1 MRAMRLP
8 RPKSLSGLML
18 IGFTI
23 VAAPLLFA
31 IVNAAVQMNRLSNR
45 SEQLVIH
52 GMQGTRNNQS
62 MFEEI
67 GALERAARL
76 YQIIG
81 KSELRDVYT
90 RNHDR
95 LAATINELLTLP
107 LDPETQADARA
118 LIAEADRLSTELGTA
133 PPNSA
138 RMAEII
144 NSFPHLSEMAS
155 AVSNRISAHIDFE
168 LTSLQQAAERAQR
181 ELFWQTLLLVPMTLA
196 VVGVFT
202 YLFGRPIRAI
212 DRAIGELG
220 RGTFSRPISISG
232 PADLERLATQLEWL
246 RGRLLELAQEKNRFL
261 RHMSHELKTPLANI
275 REGTELLMDGAV
287 GELKSAQREVM
298 AILRENGMKLQRLI
312 ENLLSFSA
320 WQAKSVG
327 LEISEFKL
335 RPLVKSVLE
344 NQQLTLVAQRVRL
357 DVQVEDLTPWA
368 DRSKVRLILDNLLS
382 NAIKFTP
389 RGGNIA
395 ISARAEREQLIMEV
409 EDSGPGVPANERS
422 RIFEAFYQ
430 GKSPQ
435 GGHVKGTGI
444 GLSVVT
450 EFVNAHGG
458 HIEILESKLGGAQ
471 FRVRLPVRQPQ
482 PASREKAHAA

>member
-1 MRAMRLP
+1 M
-8 RPKSLSGLML
+8 ML
-18 IGFTI
+18 GFTI

-52 GMQGTRNNQS
+52 GMQGTRNNQVL
-62 MFEEI
+62 FEQI
-67 GALERAARL
+67 SALERTARL

-81 KSELRDVYT
+81 TADLLDVYARNNARLDAAAEELRRLPVDAQSAKDLRSLQAQTAQLLEELRAAPASSPRVAAAVDSFPQISDLASKIS
-90 RNHDR
+90 DR
-95 LAATINELLTLP
+95 TNVEIDRQLSNLQE
-107 LDPETQADARA
+107 QAD
-118 LIAEADRLSTELGTA
+118 
-133 PPNSA
+133 
-138 RMAEII
+138 
-144 NSFPHLSEMAS
+144 
-155 AVSNRISAHIDFE
+155 
-168 LTSLQQAAERAQR
+168 RAQQH
-181 ELFWQTLLLVPMTLA
+181 LFWQTLLLVPMTLA
-196 VVGVFT
+196 VVGLFT

-212 DRAIGELG
+212 DRAISELG
-220 RGTFSRPISISG
+220 RGTFSRPIAIDG
-232 PADLERLATQLEWL
+232 PADLERLAAQLEWL
-246 RGRLLELAQEKNRFL
+246 RGRLLDLAQEKNRFL

-287 GELKSAQREVM
+287 GELQSGQREVT

-335 RPLVKSVLE
+335 RPLIKTVLE
-344 NQQLTLVAQRVRL
+344 NQQLTLVAQRMRL
-357 DVQVEDLTPWA
+357 DVQVEDLTPMA
-368 DRSKVRLILDNLLS
+368 DRGKLRLILDNLLS

-389 RGGNIA
+389 RGGT
-395 ISARAEREQLIMEV
+395 ISIHARKEREQLLIDVM
-409 EDSGPGVPANERS
+409 DTGPGIPAEERN

-430 GKSPQ
+430 GKTPQ
-435 GGHVKGTGI
+435 GGYVKGTGI

-458 HIEILESKLGGAQ
+458 SVEILDAKIGAH
-471 FRVRLPVRQPQ
+471 FRVRLPLH
-482 PASREKAHAA
+482 PAAAAAPEKAHAA

>member
-1 MRAMRLP
+1 
-8 RPKSLSGLML
+8 ML

-81 KSELRDVYT
+81 KAELRDVYT

-95 LAATINELLTLP
+95 LASTINELLTLP
-107 LDPETQADARA
+107 LDAQTQADARA
-118 LIAEADRLSTELGTA
+118 LLAEADRLSTELGTA
-133 PPNSA
+133 TPNSA
-138 RMAEII
+138 RMEEII
-144 NSFPHLSEMAS
+144 NAFPHLSEMAS
-155 AVSNRISAHIDFE
+155 SVSNHISAQIDLE
-168 LTSLQQAAERAQR
+168 LTSLQLATERAQR
-181 ELFWQTLLLVPMTLA
+181 KLFWQTLLLVPMTLA

-212 DRAIGELG
+212 DRAISELG
-220 RGTFSRPISISG
+220 RGTFSRPISING
-232 PADLERLATQLEWL
+232 PADLQRLAAQLEWL

-287 GELKSAQREVM
+287 GELKSGQREVT

-327 LEISEFKL
+327 LEVSEFKL

-368 DRSKVRLILDNLLS
+368 DRGKVRLILDNLLS

-389 RGGNIA
+389 RGGTIA
-395 ISARAEREQLIMEV
+395 INARAEREQLVMDV
-409 EDSGPGVPANERS
+409 MDSGPGVPADERN

-458 HIEILESKLGGAQ
+458 GIEILESRFGGAH
-471 FRVRLPVRQPQ
+471 FRVRLPLRHADGAPK
-482 PASREKAHAA
+482 ENAHAA

>member
-1 MRAMRLP
+1 
-8 RPKSLSGLML
+8 ML

-31 IVNAAVQMNRLSNR
+31 IVNAAVQMNRLSTR
-45 SEQLVIH
+45 SEQLVVH
-52 GMQGTRNNQS
+52 GVRATRNNQR

-67 GALERAARL
+67 GALERTARL
-76 YQIIG
+76 YQIVG
-81 KSELRDVYT
+81 NGDLLDVYA

-95 LAATINELLTLP
+95 LIATVNELLGLP
-107 LDPETQADARA
+107 LDAETRDGARA
-118 LIAEADRLSTELGTA
+118 LENEAERLHEELKHDT
-133 PPNSA
+133 PNSS
-138 RMAEII
+138 RMSDLI
-144 NSFPHLSEMAS
+144 NAFPPLSDMAS
-155 AVSNRISAHIDFE
+155 KVSDRISAQIDSE
-168 LTSLQQAAERAQR
+168 LSNLQLATQLAQR
-181 ELFWQTLLLVPMTLA
+181 SLFWETLLLVPLTLA

-212 DRAIGELG
+212 DRAISELG
-220 RGTFSRPISISG
+220 RGTFSRPIAIRG
-232 PADLERLATQLEWL
+232 PADLERLAAQLEWL
-246 RGRLLELAQEKNRFL
+246 RGRLLDLAQEKNRFL

-287 GELKSAQREVM
+287 GELQSSQREVT

-335 RPLVKSVLE
+335 RPLIKSVLE

-357 DVQVEDLTPWA
+357 DVHVEDLTTLS
-368 DRSKVRLILDNLLS
+368 DRGKVRLILDNLLS

-389 RGGNIA
+389 RGGT
-395 ISARAEREQLIMEV
+395 ISIHARGEREQLVLDVM
-409 EDSGPGVPANERS
+409 DSGPGIPAEERN

-430 GKSPQ
+430 GKTPQ

-450 EFVNAHGG
+450 EFVSAHSGS
-458 HIEILESKLGGAQ
+458 IEILEAQAGGAH
-471 FRVRLPVRQPQ
+471 FRVRLPMRQTATP
-482 PASREKAHAA
+482 REKAHAA

>member
-1 MRAMRLP
+1 
-8 RPKSLSGLML
+8 ML

-31 IVNAAVQMNRLSNR
+31 IVNAAVQMNHLSSR
-45 SEQLVIH
+45 SEQLVVQ
-52 GMQGTRNNQS
+52 GVRGTRHNQR

-67 GALERAARL
+67 GALERTARL

-81 KSELRDVYT
+81 SADLLDVYA
-90 RNHDR
+90 RNQQR
-95 LAATINELLTLP
+95 LVTTLDELLTLP
-107 LDPETQADARA
+107 LDAESRKEA
-118 LIAEADRLSTELGTA
+118 LAIQDEAQRLQKELKLSA
-133 PPNSA
+133 PNST
-138 RMAEII
+138 RMADLI
-144 NSFPHLSEMAS
+144 NAFPAVSDMAS
-155 AVSNRISAHIDFE
+155 KLSNRVSAQIDSE
-168 LTSLQQAAERAQR
+168 LNSLQEATQLAQR
-181 ELFWQTLLLVPMTLA
+181 NLFWQTLALVPLTLA

-212 DRAIGELG
+212 DRAISELG
-220 RGTFSRPISISG
+220 RGTFSRPIAIRG
-232 PADLERLATQLEWL
+232 PADLERLAAQLEWL
-246 RGRLLELAQEKNRFL
+246 RGRLLDLAQEKNRFL

-287 GELKSAQREVM
+287 GELQSGQREVT

-335 RPLVKSVLE
+335 RPLIKSVLE

-357 DVQVEDLTPWA
+357 DVHVEDLTPTA
-368 DRSKVRLILDNLLS
+368 DRGKVRLILDNLLS

-389 RGGNIA
+389 RGGTIA
-395 ISARAEREQLIMEV
+395 IHARGEREQLVLDVM
-409 EDSGPGVPANERS
+409 DSGPGIPADERD

-430 GKSPQ
+430 GKTPQ

-458 HIEILESKLGGAQ
+458 SIEIFEAKTGGAH
-471 FRVRLPVRQPQ
+471 FRIRLPLRQTVPVA
-482 PASREKAHAA
+482 PREKAHAA

>member
-1 MRAMRLP
+1 
-8 RPKSLSGLML
+8 ML

-31 IVNAAVQMNRLSNR
+31 IVNAALQMNRMANR
-45 SEQLVIH
+45 SQQLVLR
-52 GMQGTRNNQS
+52 GMQGTRNNQRL
-62 MFEEI
+62 FVEI
-67 GALERAARL
+67 AGLERAARL
-76 YQIIG
+76 YQILPNNDLL
-81 KSELRDVYT
+81 EAYE
-90 RNHDR
+90 RNQQR
-95 LAATINELLTLP
+95 LESTLDELLTLP
-107 LDPETQADARA
+107 LDAKTQAEVGA
-118 LIAEADRLSTELGTA
+118 LKADSERHSEELKTT
-133 PPNSA
+133 PPNSPL
-138 RMAEII
+138 MADLV
-144 NSFPHLSEMAS
+144 NSYTQMSDLA
-155 AVSNRISAHIDFE
+155 ADISNRVSGQIDQE
-168 LTSLQQAAERAQR
+168 LTVLQNAAQIAQQN
-181 ELFWQTLLLVPMTLA
+181 LFWQTLLLAPMTLA

-212 DRAIGELG
+212 DRSISELG
-220 RGTFSRPISISG
+220 RGTFSRPIAIRG
-232 PADLERLATQLEWL
+232 PADLERLAAQLEWL
-246 RGRLLELAQEKNRFL
+246 RMRLLELAQEKNRFL

-287 GELKSAQREVM
+287 GELQSAQREVA
-298 AILRENGMKLQRLI
+298 AILRDNGMKLQRLI

-327 LEISEFKL
+327 LEVSEFKV

-357 DVQVEDLTPWA
+357 DVQVEDLTPLA
-368 DRSKVRLILDNLLS
+368 DRGKVRLILDNLLS

-389 RGGNIA
+389 RGGT
-395 ISARAEREQLIMEV
+395 ISIHARSEREQLVLDVM
-409 EDSGPGVPANERS
+409 DSGPGIPVEERN

-430 GKSPQ
+430 GKTPQ

-458 HIEILESKLGGAQ
+458 SIEILEAPAGGAH
-471 FRVRLPVRQPQ
+471 FRVRLPLRQPA
-482 PASREKAHAA
+482 PAAREKAHAA

>member
-1 MRAMRLP
+1 MRLP

-31 IVNAAVQMNRLSNR
+31 IVDAAVQMHRLSM
-45 SEQLVIH
+45 SSQQLVVH
-52 GMQGTRNNQS
+52 GMQGTRNNQRV
-62 MFEEI
+62 FEQI
-67 GALERAARL
+67 GALERTARL

-81 KSELRDVYT
+81 NADLRSVYA
-90 RNHDR
+90 RNNVR
-95 LAATINELLTLP
+95 LLSTIHELLTLP
-107 LDPETQADARA
+107 LDEATQGDARA
-118 LIAEADRLSTELGTA
+118 LEAQAQRLLEELNRTA
-133 PPNSA
+133 PNSPQ
-138 RMAEII
+138 MAELID
-144 NSFPHLSEMAS
+144 SFPQLSDAASHLSE
-155 AVSNRISAHIDFE
+155 RISLQIDRE
-168 LTSLQQAAERAQR
+168 TASLQADTQRAQR
-181 ELFWQTLLLVPMTLA
+181 NLLWQTSLLVPMTLA
-196 VVGVFT
+196 VVAVFT

-212 DRAIGELG
+212 DRAISELG
-220 RGTFSRPISISG
+220 RGTFSRPIAIRG
-232 PADLERLATQLEWL
+232 PADLERLAAQLEWL
-246 RGRLLELAQEKNRFL
+246 RVRLLDLAQEKNRFL

-287 GELKSAQREVM
+287 GELQSGQREVT

-335 RPLVKSVLE
+335 RPLIKTVLE

-357 DVQVEDLTPWA
+357 DVQVQDLTPLA
-368 DRSKVRLILDNLLS
+368 DRAKVRLILDNLLS

-389 RGGNIA
+389 RGGT
-395 ISARAEREQLIMEV
+395 ISLHARSEREQLIMDV
-409 EDSGPGVPANERS
+409 MDSGPGIPPDERN

-430 GKSPQ
+430 GKTPQ

-458 HIEILESKLGGAQ
+458 SIELLEPKVGGAH
-471 FRVRLPVRQPQ
+471 FRVRLPLRQTPSQ
-482 PASREKAHAA
+482 IREKAHAA

>member
-1 MRAMRLP
+1 
-8 RPKSLSGLML
+8 ML

-31 IVNAAVQMNRLSNR
+31 IVNAAVQMNRLSTR
-45 SEQLVIH
+45 SEQLVVH
-52 GMQGTRNNQS
+52 GVRVTRNNQR

-67 GALERAARL
+67 GALERTARL

-81 KSELRDVYT
+81 SADLLDTYA
-90 RNHDR
+90 RNQQSLSGTLD
-95 LAATINELLTLP
+95 ELLALP
-107 LDPETQADARA
+107 LDAESRDDALA
-118 LIAEADRLSTELGTA
+118 LQSEAGRLHEELQRNA
-133 PPNSA
+133 PNST
-138 RMAEII
+138 RMAELIKA
-144 NSFPHLSEMAS
+144 FPQLTDTAS
-155 AVSNRISAHIDFE
+155 KVSNRVSAQIDRE
-168 LTSLQQAAERAQR
+168 LAGLQQATQLAQR
-181 ELFWQTLLLVPMTLA
+181 NLFWETLLLVPLTLA

-212 DRAIGELG
+212 DRAISELG
-220 RGTFSRPISISG
+220 RGTFSRPIAIRG

-246 RGRLLELAQEKNRFL
+246 RSRLLDLAQEKNRFL

-287 GELKSAQREVM
+287 GELQSAQREVT

-327 LEISEFKL
+327 LEITEFKL
-335 RPLVKSVLE
+335 RPLIKSVLE

-357 DVQVEDLTPWA
+357 DVQVQDLTPVA
-368 DRSKVRLILDNLLS
+368 DRGKVRLILDNLLS

-389 RGGNIA
+389 RGGT
-395 ISARAEREQLIMEV
+395 ISIHARAEREQLVLDVM
-409 EDSGPGVPANERS
+409 DSGPGIPPDERN

-430 GKSPQ
+430 GKTPQ

-450 EFVNAHGG
+450 EFVNAHSGS
-458 HIEILESKLGGAQ
+458 IEILEAKTGGAH
-471 FRVRLPVRQPQ
+471 FRVRLPMRQAAAP
-482 PASREKAHAA
+482 REKKAHAA

>member
-1 MRAMRLP
+1 
-8 RPKSLSGLML
+8 ML

-45 SEQLVIH
+45 SEQLVVH

-67 GALERAARL
+67 GALERTARL

-81 KSELRDVYT
+81 NNELLEVYA
-90 RNHDR
+90 RNHRR
-95 LAATINELLTLP
+95 LIATGNELLTLP
-107 LDPETQADARA
+107 LDPESRADALA
-118 LIAEADRLSTELGTA
+118 LQAEAERLSQELTAA
-133 PPNSA
+133 PPNSP
-138 RMAEII
+138 RLAELI
-144 NSFPHLSEMAS
+144 NAFPHLSEMAS
-155 AVSNRISAHIDFE
+155 KVSNRISEQIDRE
-168 LTSLQQAAERAQR
+168 LKTLQFAAQRAQQK
-181 ELFWQTLLLVPMTLA
+181 LFLQTLLLVPMTLVA
-196 VVGVFT
+196 VGVFT
-202 YLFGRPIRAI
+202 YVFGRPIRAI
-212 DRAIGELG
+212 DRSISELG
-220 RGTFSRPISISG
+220 RGTFSRPIAIRG
-232 PADLERLATQLEWL
+232 PADLERLASQLEWL
-246 RGRLLELAQEKNRFL
+246 RVRLLDLAQEKNRFL

-287 GELKSAQREVM
+287 GELQSAQREVT

-327 LEISEFKL
+327 LEITEFKL
-335 RPLVKSVLE
+335 RPLIKSVLE
-344 NQQLTLVAQRVRL
+344 NQQLTLVGQRVRL

-368 DRSKVRLILDNLLS
+368 DRAKVRLILDNLLS

-389 RGGNIA
+389 RGGT
-395 ISARAEREQLIMEV
+395 ISIQARGEREQLILDV
-409 EDSGPGVPANERS
+409 IDSGPGIPAEERN

-430 GKSPQ
+430 GKTPQ

-458 HIEILESKLGGAQ
+458 SIEILEAKAGGAH
-471 FRVRLPVRQPQ
+471 FRVRLPLRQTVPE
-482 PASREKAHAA
+482 PGEKAHAA

>member
-1 MRAMRLP
+1 
-8 RPKSLSGLML
+8 ML
-18 IGFTI
+18 VGFTI

-31 IVNAAVQMNRLSNR
+31 IVNAALQMNHLSSR
-45 SEQLVIH
+45 SEELVLH
-52 GMQGTRNNQS
+52 GVRGTRNNQR

-67 GALERAARL
+67 GALERTARL

-81 KSELRDVYT
+81 SADLIEVYGRNQQRLNGTLDELMAMPVDAESRNETLALQAESE
-90 RNHDR
+90 R
-95 LAATINELLTLP
+95 LHEEIK
-107 LDPETQADARA
+107 R
-118 LIAEADRLSTELGTA
+118 SA
-133 PPNSA
+133 PTSP
-138 RMAEII
+138 RMAEMV
-144 NSFPHLSEMAS
+144 NAFPQLSALAS
-155 AVSNRISAHIDFE
+155 KVSNRVSAQIDQE
-168 LTSLQQAAERAQR
+168 LSGLQNATQLAQR
-181 ELFWQTLLLVPMTLA
+181 NLFWESMLLIPLTLA

-212 DRAIGELG
+212 DRAISELG
-220 RGTFSRPISISG
+220 RGTFSRPIAIRG
-232 PADLERLATQLEWL
+232 PADLERLAAQLEWL
-246 RGRLLELAQEKNRFL
+246 RGRLLDLAQEKNRFL

-287 GELKSAQREVM
+287 GELQSSQREVT

-335 RPLVKSVLE
+335 RPLIKSVLE

-357 DVQVEDLTPWA
+357 DVHVEDLTTLA
-368 DRSKVRLILDNLLS
+368 DRGKIRLILDNLLS

-389 RGGNIA
+389 RGGTIA
-395 ISARAEREQLIMEV
+395 IHARSERDQLV
-409 EDSGPGVPANERS
+409 LDVVDSGPGIPAEERN

-430 GKSPQ
+430 GKTPQ

-458 HIEILESKLGGAQ
+458 GIEILEAKAGGAH
-471 FRVRLPVRQPQ
+471 FRVRLPLRQAAPT
-482 PASREKAHAA
+482 SREKAHAA

>member
-1 MRAMRLP
+1 MRFP

-31 IVNAAVQMNRLSNR
+31 IVNAAVQMNHLSSR
-45 SEQLVIH
+45 SEELVLH
-52 GMQGTRNNQS
+52 GVRGTRNNQR

-67 GALERAARL
+67 GALERTARL

-81 KSELRDVYT
+81 SKDLLDVYA
-90 RNHDR
+90 RNQQR
-95 LAATINELLTLP
+95 LVATVNELLSLP
-107 LDPETQADARA
+107 LDAESRDGARA
-118 LIAEADRLSTELGTA
+118 LENEAERLHEELKHDA
-133 PPNSA
+133 PNSS
-138 RMAEII
+138 RMSELI
-144 NSFPHLSEMAS
+144 NAFPQLSEMAS
-155 AVSNRISAHIDFE
+155 KVSNRVSAQIDRE
-168 LTSLQQAAERAQR
+168 LTSLQLATQLAQR
-181 ELFWQTLLLVPMTLA
+181 NLFWETLLLVPLTLA

-212 DRAIGELG
+212 DRAISELG
-220 RGTFSRPISISG
+220 RGTFSRPIAIRG
-232 PADLERLATQLEWL
+232 PADLERLAAQLEWL
-246 RGRLLELAQEKNRFL
+246 RGRLLDLAQEKNRFL

-287 GELKSAQREVM
+287 GELQSSQREVT

-335 RPLVKSVLE
+335 RPLIKSVLE

-357 DVQVEDLTPWA
+357 DVHVDDLAPLA
-368 DRSKVRLILDNLLS
+368 DRGKVRLILDNLLS

-389 RGGNIA
+389 RGGT
-395 ISARAEREQLIMEV
+395 ISIHARGEREQLVLDVM
-409 EDSGPGVPANERS
+409 DSGPGIPPEERN

-430 GKSPQ
+430 GKTPQ

-458 HIEILESKLGGAQ
+458 SIEILESKAGGAH
-471 FRVRLPVRQPQ
+471 FRVRLPLRQAA
-482 PASREKAHAA
+482 ASRETAHAA

>member
-1 MRAMRLP
+1 M
-8 RPKSLSGLML
+8 ML

-52 GMQGTRNNQS
+52 GIQGTRNNQS

-67 GALERAARL
+67 GALERTARL

-81 KSELRDVYT
+81 NTELLDGYE
-90 RNHDR
+90 RNHAR
-95 LAATINELLTLP
+95 LDATIAELLTLP
-107 LDPETQADARA
+107 LDQKSRSDAQALRD
-118 LIAEADRLSTELGTA
+118 EADRLSHELKAA
-133 PPNSA
+133 PPNSP
-138 RMAEII
+138 RMANVIDG
-144 NSFPHLSEMAS
+144 FPHMSEMAS
-155 AVSNRISAHIDFE
+155 NVSNRISSHIDEE
-168 LTSLQQAAERAQR
+168 LTSLQLAAQLAQR
-181 ELFWQTLLLVPMTLA
+181 KLFWQTLLLVPMTLA

-212 DRAIGELG
+212 DRAISELG
-220 RGTFSRPISISG
+220 RGTFSRPIAIKG
-232 PADLERLATQLEWL
+232 PADLERLAAQLEWL

-287 GELKSAQREVM
+287 GELQSAQREVT
-298 AILRENGMKLQRLI
+298 AILRDNGMKLQRLI

-357 DVQVEDLTPWA
+357 DVQVEDLTPCA
-368 DRSKVRLILDNLLS
+368 DRGKVRLILDNLLS

-389 RGGNIA
+389 RGGTIA
-395 ISARAEREQLIMEV
+395 ISARADRDQLVLDVI
-409 EDSGPGVPANERS
+409 DSGPGIPVDERN

-430 GKSPQ
+430 GKTPQ

-458 HIEILESKLGGAQ
+458 SIEILEAPAGGAH
-471 FRVRLPVRQPQ
+471 FRVRLPLRQPSAA
-482 PASREKAHAA
+482 PREKAHAA

>member
-1 MRAMRLP
+1 
-8 RPKSLSGLML
+8 ML
-18 IGFTI
+18 IGFTS

-52 GMQGTRNNQS
+52 GIEGTRNNQS

-67 GALERAARL
+67 GALERTARL

-81 KSELRDVYT
+81 NAELLEVYA
-90 RNHDR
+90 RNQRR
-95 LAATINELLTLP
+95 LVETVAELLTLP
-107 LDPETQADARA
+107 LDAESQSDVHG
-118 LIAEADRLSTELGTA
+118 LLQEADRLSRELGAA
-133 PPNSA
+133 PPNSPH
-138 RMAEII
+138 MSEII
-144 NSFPHLSEMAS
+144 NAFPHLSELAS
-155 AVSNRISAHIDFE
+155 HVSNRVSAQIDLE
-168 LTSLQQAAERAQR
+168 LTSLQLAAERAQQKL
-181 ELFWQTLLLVPMTLA
+181 LFQTLLLVPMTLA

-220 RGTFSRPISISG
+220 RGTFSRPIAING
-232 PADLERLATQLEWL
+232 PADLERLAAQLEWL

-287 GELKSAQREVM
+287 GELQSAQREVT

-327 LEISEFKL
+327 LEVTEFKL

-357 DVQVEDLTPWA
+357 DVQVEDLTPRA
-368 DRSKVRLILDNLLS
+368 DRGKVRLILDNLLS
-382 NAIKFTP
+382 NAVKFTP
-389 RGGNIA
+389 RGGT
-395 ISARAEREQLIMEV
+395 ISIHARGEREQFILDVI
-409 EDSGPGVPANERS
+409 DSGTGIPAEERK

-430 GKSPQ
+430 GKTPQ

-458 HIEILESKLGGAQ
+458 GIEILEAKTGGAH
-471 FRVRLPVRQPQ
+471 FRVRLPLQQ
-482 PASREKAHAA
+482 PADVTRAAANAA

>member
-1 MRAMRLP
+1 MSVMRLP

-18 IGFTI
+18 VGFTI

-67 GALERAARL
+67 GALERTARL

-81 KSELRDVYT
+81 NSELLEVYE
-90 RNHDR
+90 RNHRR
-95 LAATINELLTLP
+95 LGYTIGELLTLP
-107 LDPETQADARA
+107 LDPKSQADAEA
-118 LIAEADRLSTELGTA
+118 LRDEADRLSAELKAA
-133 PPNSA
+133 PPNSPH
-138 RMAEII
+138 MADTII
-144 NSFPHLSEMAS
+144 
-155 AVSNRISAHIDFE
+155 
-168 LTSLQQAAERAQR
+168 
-181 ELFWQTLLLVPMTLA
+181 A

-202 YLFGRPIRAI
+202 YVFGRPIRAI
-212 DRAIGELG
+212 DRAISELG
-220 RGTFSRPISISG
+220 RGTFSRPIAIKG
-232 PADLERLATQLEWL
+232 PTDLEQLAKQLEWL

-287 GELKSAQREVM
+287 GELQSAQREVT
-298 AILRENGMKLQRLI
+298 AILRDNGMKLQRLI

-320 WQAKSVG
+320 WQAKSTD
-327 LEISEFKL
+327 LEVTEFKL

-357 DVQVEDLTPWA
+357 DVQVEDLTPRA
-368 DRSKVRLILDNLLS
+368 DRGKVRLILDNLLS

-389 RGGNIA
+389 RGGTIA
-395 ISARAEREQLIMEV
+395 ISARAERDQLILDV
-409 EDSGPGVPANERS
+409 IDSGPGIPADERN
-422 RIFEAFYQ
+422 RIFEAFYT
-430 GKSPQ
+430 GKTPQ

-458 HIEILESKLGGAQ
+458 AIEILTAPAGGAH
-471 FRVRLPVRQPQ
+471 FRVRLPLRQSLVTAPD
-482 PASREKAHAA
+482 KAHAA

>member
-1 MRAMRLP
+1 MRLP

-31 IVNAAVQMNRLSNR
+31 IVNAAFHMNRMANR
-45 SEQLVIH
+45 SEQLVKR
-52 GMQGTRNNQS
+52 GMQVTRNNQRLS
-62 MFEEI
+62 VEI
-67 GALERAARL
+67 AGLERSARL
-76 YQIIG
+76 YQILPSNDLLEAYG
-81 KSELRDVYT
+81 
-90 RNHDR
+90 RNQQG
-95 LAATINELLTLP
+95 LESTLEELLTLT
-107 LDPETQADARA
+107 LDAKTQAEVRDLKANSERH
-118 LIAEADRLSTELGTA
+118 AEQLKTT
-133 PPNSA
+133 PPNSP
-138 RMAEII
+138 RMVELV
-144 NSFPHLSEMAS
+144 NSYAQMSDLAS
-155 AVSNRISAHIDFE
+155 DIQNQVSAQIDHE
-168 LTSLQQAAERAQR
+168 LTVLLNAAQIGQQN
-181 ELFWQTLLLVPMTLA
+181 LFWQTLLLAPMTLA

-212 DRAIGELG
+212 DRSISELG
-220 RGTFSRPISISG
+220 RGTFSRPIAIRG
-232 PADLERLATQLEWL
+232 PADLERLAAQLEWL
-246 RGRLLELAQEKNRFL
+246 RLRLLELAQEKNRFL

-287 GELKSAQREVM
+287 GELQSAQREVA
-298 AILRENGMKLQRLI
+298 AILRDNGMKLQRLI

-327 LEISEFKL
+327 LEVSEFKL
-335 RPLVKSVLE
+335 RPLIKSVLE

-357 DVQVEDLTPWA
+357 DVQVEDLTPVA
-368 DRSKVRLILDNLLS
+368 DRGKVRLILDNLLS

-389 RGGNIA
+389 RGGT
-395 ISARAEREQLIMEV
+395 ISIHARSEREQLVLDVM
-409 EDSGPGVPANERS
+409 DSGPGIPVEERH

-430 GKSPQ
+430 GKTPQ

-458 HIEILESKLGGAQ
+458 GIEILESPAGGAH
-471 FRVRLPVRQPQ
+471 FRVRLPMRHSA
-482 PASREKAHAA
+482 PATGEQAHAA

>member
-1 MRAMRLP
+1 MRFP

-31 IVNAAVQMNRLSNR
+31 IVNAAVQMNHLSTR
-45 SEQLVIH
+45 SEQLVVQ
-52 GMQGTRNNQS
+52 GVRGTRHNQR

-67 GALERAARL
+67 GALERTARL

-81 KSELRDVYT
+81 SADLLDVYA
-90 RNHDR
+90 RNQQR
-95 LAATINELLTLP
+95 LVTTLNELLTLP
-107 LDPETQADARA
+107 LD
-118 LIAEADRLSTELGTA
+118 AESRKEAVAIQDEAERLQKELKLSA
-133 PPNSA
+133 PNST
-138 RMAEII
+138 RMADLI
-144 NSFPHLSEMAS
+144 NAFPAVSDMAS
-155 AVSNRISAHIDFE
+155 KLSNRVSAQIDSE
-168 LTSLQQAAERAQR
+168 LNSLQEATQLAQR
-181 ELFWQTLLLVPMTLA
+181 NLFWQTLALVPLTLA

-212 DRAIGELG
+212 DRAISELG
-220 RGTFSRPISISG
+220 RGTFSRPIAIRG

-246 RGRLLELAQEKNRFL
+246 RGRLLDLAQEKNRFL

-287 GELKSAQREVM
+287 GELQSGQREVT

-357 DVQVEDLTPWA
+357 DVHVEDLTPTA
-368 DRSKVRLILDNLLS
+368 DRGKVRLILDNLLS

-389 RGGNIA
+389 RGGT
-395 ISARAEREQLIMEV
+395 ISIHARGEREQLVLDVM
-409 EDSGPGVPANERS
+409 DSGPGIPPEERN

-430 GKSPQ
+430 GKTPQ

-458 HIEILESKLGGAQ
+458 SIEIFEAKAGGAH
-471 FRVRLPVRQPQ
+471 FRVRLPLRQILPVT
-482 PASREKAHAA
+482 PREKAHAA

>member
-1 MRAMRLP
+1 
-8 RPKSLSGLML
+8 ML

-31 IVNAAVQMNRLSNR
+31 IVNAAVQMNRLSAR
-45 SEQLVIH
+45 SEQLVVH
-52 GMQGTRNNQS
+52 GVRGTRNNQR

-67 GALERAARL
+67 GALERTARL

-81 KSELRDVYT
+81 SADLLDVYA
-90 RNHDR
+90 RNQQR
-95 LAATINELLTLP
+95 LITTTNELLTLS
-107 LDPETQADARA
+107 LDAESRKEA
-118 LIAEADRLSTELGTA
+118 LAIQAEAERLQQEIKVSA
-133 PPNSA
+133 PNSS
-138 RMAEII
+138 RMADLI
-144 NSFPHLSEMAS
+144 NAFPAVSDMAS
-155 AVSNRISAHIDFE
+155 KMSNRVSAQIDAE
-168 LTSLQQAAERAQR
+168 LNNLQLATQLAQQD
-181 ELFWQTLLLVPMTLA
+181 LFWQTLLLIPLTLA
-196 VVGVFT
+196 VVGLFT
-202 YLFGRPIRAI
+202 FLFGRPIRAI
-212 DRAIGELG
+212 DRAISELG
-220 RGTFSRPISISG
+220 RGTFSRPIAIRG
-232 PADLERLATQLEWL
+232 PADLERLAAQLEWL

-287 GELKSAQREVM
+287 GELQSSQREVT

-335 RPLVKSVLE
+335 RPLIKSVLE

-357 DVQVEDLTPWA
+357 DVHVEDLTPIA
-368 DRSKVRLILDNLLS
+368 DRGKVRLILDNLLS

-389 RGGNIA
+389 RGGT
-395 ISARAEREQLIMEV
+395 ISIHARGEREQLILDVM
-409 EDSGPGVPANERS
+409 DSGPGIPPEERN

-430 GKSPQ
+430 GRSPQ

-458 HIEILESKLGGAQ
+458 SIEIFEAKAGGAH
-471 FRVRLPVRQPQ
+471 FRVRLPLRQSAPVT
-482 PASREKAHAA
+482 PREKAHAA

>member
-1 MRAMRLP
+1 MAAMRFP

-23 VAAPLLFA
+23 VATPLLFA
-31 IVNAAVQMNRLSNR
+31 IVNAAVQMNRLSTR
-45 SEQLVIH
+45 SEQLVVH
-52 GMQGTRNNQS
+52 GVRVTRNNQR

-67 GALERAARL
+67 GALERTARL

-81 KSELRDVYT
+81 TAEALDAYG
-90 RNHDR
+90 RNQEH
-95 LAATINELLTLP
+95 LAETLDELLALP
-107 LDPETQADARA
+107 LDDQAHEDALA
-118 LIAEADRLSTELGTA
+118 LQAEANRLHWELARNT
-133 PPNSA
+133 PNSA
-138 RMAEII
+138 RTADLIKA
-144 NSFPHLSEMAS
+144 FPQLDDMAS
-155 AVSNRISAHIDFE
+155 KVSNQVSAQIDRE
-168 LTSLQQAAERAQR
+168 LSSLQQATQLAQR
-181 ELFWQTLLLVPMTLA
+181 NLFWETLLLVPLTLA

-212 DRAIGELG
+212 DRAISELG
-220 RGTFSRPISISG
+220 RGTFSRPIAIRG
-232 PADLERLATQLEWL
+232 PADLERLAAQLEWL
-246 RGRLLELAQEKNRFL
+246 RVRLLDLAQEKNRFL

-287 GELKSAQREVM
+287 GELQSSQREVT

-335 RPLVKSVLE
+335 RPLIKSVLE

-357 DVQVEDLTPWA
+357 DVHVEDLTPLA
-368 DRSKVRLILDNLLS
+368 DRGKVRLILDNLLS

-389 RGGNIA
+389 RGGT
-395 ISARAEREQLIMEV
+395 ISIHARADREQLVLDVM
-409 EDSGPGVPANERS
+409 DSGPGIPADERN

-430 GKSPQ
+430 GKTPQ

-458 HIEILESKLGGAQ
+458 SIEILEAKTGGAH
-471 FRVRLPVRQPQ
+471 FRVRLPMRQAVKP
-482 PASREKAHAA
+482 REKAHAA

>member
-1 MRAMRLP
+1 MRFP

-31 IVNAAVQMNRLSNR
+31 IVNAAVQMNRLSTR
-45 SEQLVIH
+45 SEQLVVH
-52 GMQGTRNNQS
+52 GVRVTRNNQR

-67 GALERAARL
+67 GALERTARL

-81 KSELRDVYT
+81 SADLLEVYA
-90 RNHDR
+90 RNQQR
-95 LAATINELLTLP
+95 LAGTLDELLALP
-107 LDPETQADARA
+107 LDAESRDDALA
-118 LIAEADRLSTELGTA
+118 LQAEAERLHLELTRST
-133 PPNSA
+133 PNST
-138 RMAEII
+138 RMTDLI
-144 NSFPHLSEMAS
+144 NAFPQLSDRAS
-155 AVSNRISAHIDFE
+155 KVSNRVSAQIDRE
-168 LTSLQQAAERAQR
+168 LAGLQEATQLAQR
-181 ELFWQTLLLVPMTLA
+181 NLFWETLLLVPLTLA

-212 DRAIGELG
+212 DRAISELG
-220 RGTFSRPISISG
+220 RGTFSRPIAIRG
-232 PADLERLATQLEWL
+232 PADLERLAAQLEWL
-246 RGRLLELAQEKNRFL
+246 RGRLLDLAQEKNRFL

-287 GELKSAQREVM
+287 GELQSAQREVT

-327 LEISEFKL
+327 LEVSEFKL

-357 DVQVEDLTPWA
+357 DVHVEDLTPLA
-368 DRSKVRLILDNLLS
+368 DRGKVRLILDNLLS

-389 RGGNIA
+389 RGGT
-395 ISARAEREQLIMEV
+395 ISIHARAEREQLLLDVM
-409 EDSGPGVPANERS
+409 DSGPGIPPDERI

-430 GKSPQ
+430 GKTPQ

-450 EFVNAHGG
+450 EFVNAHSGS
-458 HIEILESKLGGAQ
+458 IEILEAKTGGAH
-471 FRVRLPVRQPQ
+471 FRVRLPMRQAVTP
-482 PASREKAHAA
+482 REKAHAA

>member
-1 MRAMRLP
+1 
-8 RPKSLSGLML
+8 ML
-18 IGFTI
+18 IGFTV

-31 IVNAAVQMNRLSNR
+31 IVYAAVQMSRLSNR
-45 SEQLVIH
+45 SEQLVVH
-52 GMQGTRNNQS
+52 GIQGTRNNQS

-67 GALERAARL
+67 GALERTARL

-81 KSELRDVYT
+81 NSELLDVYSG
-90 RNHDR
+90 NHAR
-95 LAATINELLTLP
+95 LVGTIDELLTLP
-107 LDPETQADARA
+107 LDAQSRSDART
-118 LIAEADRLSTELGTA
+118 LRSEADRLSRELQA
-133 PPNSA
+133 AKPNSP
-138 RMAEII
+138 RMAELI
-144 NSFPHLSEMAS
+144 NAFPHLSEMAS
-155 AVSNRISAHIDFE
+155 NVSNHISAQIDRE
-168 LTSLQQAAERAQR
+168 LTSLELAAEHAQQQ
-181 ELFWQTLLLVPMTLA
+181 LFRQTLLLVPMTLA

-212 DRAIGELG
+212 DRAISELG
-220 RGTFSRPISISG
+220 RGTFSRPIAIRG
-232 PADLERLATQLEWL
+232 PADLERLAAQLEWL

-287 GELKSAQREVM
+287 GELQSGQREVT
-298 AILRENGMKLQRLI
+298 AILRDNGMKLQRLI

-327 LEISEFKL
+327 LEITEFKL

-344 NQQLTLVAQRVRL
+344 NQQLTLIGQRVRL
-357 DVQVEDLTPWA
+357 DVRIEDLTPWA
-368 DRSKVRLILDNLLS
+368 DRGKIRLILDNLLS

-389 RGGNIA
+389 RGGTICMH
-395 ISARAEREQLIMEV
+395 ARAEGDQLILDVM
-409 EDSGPGVPANERS
+409 DSGPGIPAEERG

-430 GKSPQ
+430 GKTPQ

-458 HIEILESKLGGAQ
+458 SIEISQAKVGGAH
-471 FRVRLPVRQPQ
+471 FRVRLPLRQAAAEPK
-482 PASREKAHAA
+482 PEAAHAA

>member
-1 MRAMRLP
+1 MRFP

-31 IVNAAVQMNRLSNR
+31 IVNAAVQMNRLSTR
-45 SEQLVIH
+45 SEQLVVH
-52 GMQGTRNNQS
+52 GVRVTRNNQR

-67 GALERAARL
+67 GALERTARL

-81 KSELRDVYT
+81 SADLLEVYA
-90 RNHDR
+90 RNQQR
-95 LAATINELLTLP
+95 LAGTLDELLALP
-107 LDPETQADARA
+107 LDAESRDDALA
-118 LIAEADRLSTELGTA
+118 LQAEAERLHLELKRSTPSSTRMTDLINAFPQISDR
-133 PPNSA
+133 
-138 RMAEII
+138 
-144 NSFPHLSEMAS
+144 AS
-155 AVSNRISAHIDFE
+155 KVSNRVSAQIDRE
-168 LTSLQQAAERAQR
+168 LTGLQQATQLAQR
-181 ELFWQTLLLVPMTLA
+181 NLFWETLLLVPLTLA

-212 DRAIGELG
+212 DRAISELG
-220 RGTFSRPISISG
+220 RGTFSRPIAIRG
-232 PADLERLATQLEWL
+232 PADLERLAAQLEWL
-246 RGRLLELAQEKNRFL
+246 RGRLLDLAQEKNRFL

-287 GELKSAQREVM
+287 GELKSAQREVT

-327 LEISEFKL
+327 LEVSEFKL

-357 DVQVEDLTPWA
+357 DVQVEDLTPLA
-368 DRSKVRLILDNLLS
+368 DRAKVRLILDNLLS

-389 RGGNIA
+389 RGGT
-395 ISARAEREQLIMEV
+395 ISIHARAEREQLLLDVM
-409 EDSGPGVPANERS
+409 DSGPGIPPEERM

-430 GKSPQ
+430 GKTPQ

-458 HIEILESKLGGAQ
+458 SIEILEAKTGGAH
-471 FRVRLPVRQPQ
+471 FRVRLPMRQATIP
-482 PASREKAHAA
+482 REKAHAA

>member
-1 MRAMRLP
+1 MRLP
-8 RPKSLSGLML
+8 RPKSLSGLMML
-18 IGFTI
+18 GFTI

-52 GMQGTRNNQS
+52 GMQGTRNNQVL
-62 MFEEI
+62 FEQI
-67 GALERAARL
+67 SALERTARL

-81 KSELRDVYT
+81 TADLLDVYARNNARLDAAAEELRRLPVDAQSAKDLRSLQAQTAQLLEELRAAPASSPRVAAAVDSFPQISDLASKIS
-90 RNHDR
+90 DR
-95 LAATINELLTLP
+95 TNVEIDRQLSNLQE
-107 LDPETQADARA
+107 QAD
-118 LIAEADRLSTELGTA
+118 
-133 PPNSA
+133 
-138 RMAEII
+138 
-144 NSFPHLSEMAS
+144 
-155 AVSNRISAHIDFE
+155 
-168 LTSLQQAAERAQR
+168 RAQQH
-181 ELFWQTLLLVPMTLA
+181 LFWQTLLLVPMTLA
-196 VVGVFT
+196 VVGLFT

-212 DRAIGELG
+212 DRAISELG
-220 RGTFSRPISISG
+220 RGTFSRPIAIDG
-232 PADLERLATQLEWL
+232 PADLERLAAQLEWL
-246 RGRLLELAQEKNRFL
+246 RGRLLDLAQEKNRFL

-287 GELKSAQREVM
+287 GELQSGQREVT

-335 RPLVKSVLE
+335 RPLIKTVLE
-344 NQQLTLVAQRVRL
+344 NQQLTLVAQRMRL
-357 DVQVEDLTPWA
+357 DVQVEDLTPMA
-368 DRSKVRLILDNLLS
+368 DRGKLRLILDNLLS

-389 RGGNIA
+389 RGGT
-395 ISARAEREQLIMEV
+395 ISIHARKEREQLLIDVM
-409 EDSGPGVPANERS
+409 DTGPGIPAEERN

-430 GKSPQ
+430 GKTPQ
-435 GGHVKGTGI
+435 GGYVKGTGI

-458 HIEILESKLGGAQ
+458 SVEILDAKIGAH
-471 FRVRLPVRQPQ
+471 FRVRLPLH
-482 PASREKAHAA
+482 PAAAAAPEKAHAA